1 MPGDV
6 LLICGECHCASD
18 GHAKGWGR
26 VHVRSPRR
34 YRVHQRRDRLSYL
47 CGPRVRVA
55 TRSSS
60 GLQVK
65 VASRPA
71 VSWRRGLFH
80 SRDGPRLDGVQE
92 RNTRK
97 VSLRSDVDVA
107 GVRVQARHLPEL
119 VTRLRRAGEPYVAYK
134 VQRALG
140 VRTIHVT
147 FGPFE
152 REAIVR
158 AIDDR
163 PRKFSELY
171 AVLLRELKQRRELGD
186 ATPSRRPRRSPL
198 QAARG
203 VGSPPRLENDAA
215 DASGLG
221 TPGRPNV
228 TVTKDTLLEIFR
240 QSLERTRS
248 KPPQPSYQQIA
259 DDNDVKRTWVTPI
272 VKWAEK
278 HPQTTL
284 HATRVSKIPARF
296 STIVRN

>member
-1 MPGDV
+1 
-6 LLICGECHCASD
+6 L
-18 GHAKGWGR
+18 
-26 VHVRSPRR
+26 
-34 YRVHQRRDRLSYL
+34 
-47 CGPRVRVA
+47 VA
-55 TRSSS
+55 
-60 GLQVK
+60 
-65 VASRPA
+65 
-71 VSWRRGLFH
+71 
-80 SRDGPRLDGVQE
+80 
-92 RNTRK
+92 
-97 VSLRSDVDVA
+97 
-107 GVRVQARHLPEL
+107 
-119 VTRLRRAGEPYVAYK
+119 RLRRAGEPYVAYK

-140 VRTIHVT
+140 IRTIHVT

-158 AIDDR
+158 AVADR
-163 PRKFSELY
+163 PSQFSELY
-171 AVLLRELKQRRELGD
+171 TVLLRELQKRRKLSD
-186 ATPSRRPRRSPL
+186 ATPSRRPRRSPPR
-198 QAARG
+198 AAVG
-203 VGSPPRLENDAA
+203 VGSPPRLENPA

-278 HPQTTL
+278 HPQTAL
-284 HATRVSKIPARF
+284 HATRASKIPARF

>member
-1 MPGDV
+1 M
-6 LLICGECHCASD
+6 
-18 GHAKGWGR
+18 
-26 VHVRSPRR
+26 
-34 YRVHQRRDRLSYL
+34 
-47 CGPRVRVA
+47 
-55 TRSSS
+55 
-60 GLQVK
+60 
-65 VASRPA
+65 
-71 VSWRRGLFH
+71 
-80 SRDGPRLDGVQE
+80 
-92 RNTRK
+92 
-97 VSLRSDVDVA
+97 A
-107 GVRVQARHLPEL
+107 GVRVRARHLPEL

-152 REAIVR
+152 REEIVR
-158 AIDDR
+158 AVADR
-163 PRKFSELY
+163 PPQFSELY

-186 ATPSRRPRRSPL
+186 ATPSRRPRGSRRL

-203 VGSPPRLENDAA
+203 VRSPPRLENDAA

-240 QSLERTRS
+240 QSLQRTRS

-278 HPQTTL
+278 HPQTAL